1 MKNKGRRKRIH
12 QPHQFPRVMQTPTLK
27 TKRLRVK
34 SALENKSSPVHFSP
48 PPPPSLVL
56 LLVFISPSLSCSV
69 SLSLSVGPHT
79 NGGV

>member
-48 PPPPSLVL
+48 FPCVVTSIY
-56 LLVFISPSLSCSV
+56 FSLSFLFCL